1 MMNLSCFTNIAVM
14 APFIIAILIF
24 FFRIERRLTTIET
37 YLSWIK
43 KAQNPC
49 QQSLEKI
56 TP

>member
-37 YLSWIK
+37 DLSWIK

-49 QQSLEKI
+49 LPILEKI

>member
-37 YLSWIK
+37 DLTWIK
-43 KAQNPC
+43 QA
-49 QQSLEKI
+49 QQSCPQNLGKI